1 MFPINL
7 GIAPLKVI
15 SIFYNSVLVA
25 LCPLITSVI
34 RQIGKM
40 PTASILFEPIAVTGN
55 IFTIRAQS
63 IKEELYLLG
72 IINSI
77 LINFFWEIIFA
88 DFKTSFPQVT
98 IFSLSQIPIREINFK
113 DKAKINSKNIMVN
126 LVEQILNL
134 NKQLSETKLPQS
146 KTTLKRQIE
155 ATDREIDRLV
165 YELYDL
171 TDEEIKI
178 VEESFK
184 K

>member
-88 DFKTSFPQVT
+88 DFKTNKIDLARKKLT
-98 IFSLSQIPIREINFK
+98 EFSINYPLLIKEILKKQHAEPDSLAFRLGAESPRSSEEAYNYYQRS
-113 DKAKINSKNIMVN
+113 DVLWKNNPEFV
-126 LVEQILNL
+126 
-134 NKQLSETKLPQS
+134 KF
-146 KTTLKRQIE
+146 
-155 ATDREIDRLV
+155 
-165 YELYDL
+165 
-171 TDEEIKI
+171 IKSI
-178 VEESFK
+178 K
-184 K
+184 